1 MSDKKQ
7 YEPLSFSSLK
17 AFSRSPL
24 QFLEYKAKKSKPTPA
39 MEFGTLVHRSV
50 LEPDKYADSV
60 TIWEG
65 RRAGKNY
72 EAFCSLHTN
81 KDVITPQRA
90 LEVKECHTRLHEHP
104 LAGGLLE
111 DLEAGDTEV
120 EFNINHLGL
129 PHRGFIDGL
138 LPWCLVDLKVT
149 KAVDHYSLQK
159 TIWQYKYHM
168 QAAIYERAAVLMG
181 YEPEAY
187 FIIAVESAP
196 PYHVAVVELE
206 PHYIA
211 RGHLEWEGLLQLYK
225 DWDGSPL
232 HQHGKEIAAELMD
245 APSWVPPLD
254 FEG

>member
-1 MSDKKQ
+1 MNDKKQ

-60 TIWEG
+60 AIWEG

-72 EAFCSLHTN
+72 EAFCSLHIN

-90 LEVKECHTRLHEHP
+90 LEVKECQTRLQEHP

-111 DLEAGDTEV
+111 DLDKTEV
-120 EFNINHLGL
+120 EFTINHLGL
-129 PHRGFIDGL
+129 PHRGFIDGI
-138 LPWCLVDLKVT
+138 LPWAIVDLKVT

-211 RGHLEWEGLLQLYK
+211 RGHLEWEGLLQVYK